1 MLKSCLKK
9 GYITKQDY
17 IRNGSETTWAAD
29 MSFASQ
35 LGLTKAVS
43 NTEYT
48 ILHNLDEYSKPLL
61 ESQKN
66 ALKALY
72 DIFGDDVFSSEMV
85 IAQLDYSSAQASG
98 ILHQFT
104 WMKILGC
111 TKGDNNRMSYQFIV
125 NPTDNPEYFGSVA

>member
-1 MLKSCLKK
+1 LKK
-9 GYITKQDY
+9 GIITKRDY
-17 IRNGSETTWAAD
+17 IRNGSETAWASD

-43 NTEYT
+43 KTEYK

-72 DIFGDDVFSSEMV
+72 DIFGDDAFSSEMV

-111 TKGDNNRMSYQFIV
+111 KKGNNNKMSYQFIV
-125 NPTDNPEYFGSVA
+125 NPTDNPEYFETVA